1 MVTLDLLKRF
11 GAMGYESALC
21 DGGRGEKRRG
31 IHKKNP
37 NPTTKSQLLLVLKM
51 KLKL

>member
-31 IHKKNP
+31 IHKKKPKPNNQNP
-37 NPTTKSQLLLVLKM
+37 AITGT
-51 KLKL
+51 